1 MEKSWKIIFLLT
13 FFVFLLFLFMMA
25 KRKTGTR
32 EWAESNYNIGVGC
45 AHDCR
50 YCYARAS
57 AVRFKQI
64 PSNEAWT
71 QERLKDKMPAVT
83 KKQGWIMFPTTH
95 DITPFYLPA
104 AVDALKKLL
113 VKGNNVLI
121 VSKPH
126 LVCIAEL
133 CEQLEQWRSQILFRF
148 TIGAYTEEDA
158 AFWEPGAPIIGER
171 VKCLMYAH
179 EHGFSTSVS
188 MEPML
193 SPVDQIYYSFVFLA
207 PYVTDKIWIGKMNK
221 IDGRVAKV
229 SPEVVAKC
237 DAVRANQTDEKILWL
252 YEQLKDHPKVAWKDS
267 IQEVLANHSL

>member
-1 MEKSWKIIFLLT
+1 
-13 FFVFLLFLFMMA
+13 MA

-45 AHDCR
+45 AHDCL

-95 DITPFYLPA
+95 DITPYYLPA
-104 AVDALKKLL
+104 AIDALTKLL
-113 VKGNNVLI
+113 AKGNNVLI

-126 LVCIAEL
+126 PECITAL
-133 CEQLEQWRSQILFRF
+133 CEALALWKGQILFRF
-148 TIGAYTEEDA
+148 TIGTPDEETA
-158 AFWEPGAPIIGER
+158 KFWEPGAPSIADRRFCLGYAYGE
-171 VKCLMYAH
+171 
-179 EHGFSTSVS
+179 GFATSVS

-193 SPVDQIYYSFVFLA
+193 GTVEQTLELFNDLA
-207 PYVTDKIWIGKMNK
+207 FYVTDKIWIGKMNK
-221 IDGRVAKV
+221 INNRVQIVDKRT
-229 SPEVVAKC
+229 EQEC
-237 DAVRANQTDEKILWL
+237 DRIRALQTDAKILWL
-252 YEQLKDHPKVAWKDS
+252 VEQLKDNPKVAWKDS
-267 IQEVLANHSL
+267 IKEVIEAHDKS